1 MRFQASVENQVRRLE
16 GKVALITGGAS
27 GIGLA
32 AARRFTEEGAT
43 VVVGDID
50 REGGEAA
57 CRSFPRATFETLDVT
72 SDESWRRAADAAVA
86 RHGAPDILVNS
97 AGIAT
102 IGSIEDVSLEDWRR
116 TLAVN
121 LDGTFLGC
129 RHGVRIMKA
138 GRGGSIINMSSVSG
152 IIGGH
157 NLAAYNAAKGA
168 VRLLTKS
175 VALHCARKGY
185 GIRCNSVHP
194 GFVET
199 PMLADVV
206 RHSRNPDDARA
217 KLSASVPLGRNAQAD
232 EVAALIAY
240 LASDESAFVTG
251 SEMVI
256 DGGVTAM

>member
-1 MRFQASVENQVRRLE
+1 MRRLQ
-16 GKVALITGGAS
+16 GKVALVSGGAS

-32 AARRFTEEGAT
+32 SARRLAEEGAE
-43 VVVGDID
+43 VVLADLNRDGAE
-50 REGGEAA
+50 RAA
-57 CRSFPRATFETLDVT
+57 AEIPGASAELLDVT
-72 SDESWRRAADAAVA
+72 SDADWQRVADAVAA
-86 RHGAPDILVNS
+86 RHSRVDIVVNS
-97 AGIAT
+97 AGIVAF
-102 IGSIEDVSLEDWRR
+102 GSIEDVSLEDWRR
-116 TLAVN
+116 TMSIN

-129 RHGVRIMKA
+129 RHGVRAMKT
-138 GRGGSIINMSSVSG
+138 GRGGSVVNLSSVSG

-157 NLAAYNAAKGA
+157 NIAAYNAAKGA

-199 PMLADVV
+199 PMLDEVV
-206 RHSRNPDDARA
+206 RQGRDPSDTRA
-217 KLSASVPLGRNAQAD
+217 KLQASVPLGRNARAE
-232 EVAALIAY
+232 EVAAMIAY

-251 SEMVI
+251 AEFVI

>member
-1 MRFQASVENQVRRLE
+1 MRRLE
-16 GKVALITGGAS
+16 GKVALISGGAS

-32 AARRFTEEGAT
+32 AARRFCEEGAT
-43 VVVGDID
+43 VVLADID
-50 REGGEAA
+50 RIAGE
-57 CRSFPRATFETLDVT
+57 RALGELNGAGFESLDVT
-72 SDESWRRAADAAVA
+72 SDGDWQRAADATVA
-86 RHGAPDILVNS
+86 RHGALDILVNS
-97 AGIAT
+97 AGIVAF
-102 IGSIEDVSLEDWRR
+102 GSIEDVSLEDWRR
-116 TLAVN
+116 TMAVN

-129 RHGVRIMKA
+129 RHGVRVMKG
-138 GRGGSIINMSSVSG
+138 GRGGAIVNLSSVSG

-157 NLAAYNAAKGA
+157 NIAAYNAAKGA

-199 PMLADVV
+199 PMLDEVI
-206 RHSRNPDDARA
+206 RQGRDPQDTRA
-217 KLSASVPLGRNAQAD
+217 KLRASVPLGRNAKPD
-232 EVAALIAY
+232 EVAAMIAY

-251 SEMVI
+251 AEFVI